1 MALEGDGYFPVVSI
15 EDAEEDEGSTPP
27 DAGKT
32 DLKDEWVVRESD
44 QESPIGVLHLHLT
57 RPRKR
62 LNDVDVW
69 VCRVVFDFGDGDT
82 LSASGIL
89 PAVGTGH
96 VVGDGRLAIVGG
108 TGAFKGQ
115 LGQLVV
121 SIVNPKRWSIDDSP

>member
-1 MALEGDGYFPVVSI
+1 MGVKGDGFFPVVSM
-15 EDAEEDEGSTPP
+15 EDAEEDEEFAPP

-32 DLKDEWVVRESD
+32 DLKDEWVARESD
-44 QESPIGVLHLHLT
+44 PESTIGVLHLHLT

-62 LNDVDVW
+62 LNDVDAW

-82 LSASGIL
+82 LSASGSL

-108 TGAFKGQ
+108 TGAFAGQQGQ
-115 LGQLVV
+115 LAVA
-121 SIVNPKRWSIDDSP
+121 IVNPKRWSIEWGG